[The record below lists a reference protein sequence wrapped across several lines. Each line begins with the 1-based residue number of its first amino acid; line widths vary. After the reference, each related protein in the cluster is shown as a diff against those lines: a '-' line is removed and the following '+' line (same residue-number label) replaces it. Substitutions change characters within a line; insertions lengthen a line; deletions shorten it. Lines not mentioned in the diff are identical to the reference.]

1 MIFSSGAGVGHA
13 RPRRVH
19 LVLYAVALLL
29 ACACVAGGVFVV
41 RTHQD
46 RQDDVVTQERYGD
59 VIVAASD
66 FTVALLNI
74 DYRTVDEW
82 KSGVTALATG
92 DFLTQFDKGTQPLF
106 DLAEQNKAVRTA
118 TVLQAAVSTVDGD
131 SATVLVATKGTI
143 SNVALQNKPQ
153 QENFRFLLTLTR
165 QDGGWKTSNLEP
177 VG

>member
-1 MIFSSGAGVGHA
+1 MNFSSGEGVGRA
-13 RPRRVH
+13 RLRH
-19 LVLYAVALLL
+19 IVLYAIALLL

-46 RQDDVVTQERYGD
+46 RQDDVITQERYGE
-59 VIVAASD
+59 VIEAASD

-74 DYRTVDEW
+74 DYRQVEEW
-82 KSGVTALATG
+82 KAGVTALATG

-118 TVLQAAVSTVDGD
+118 TVLQAAVSTVDSD
-131 SATVLVATKGTI
+131 SATVLVATEGTI

-165 QDGGWKTSNLEP
+165 KGGDWKTSNLEP